1 MSILMSLIG
10 MASLIGIAILLS
22 NNRKKINVRTVAG
35 ALAIQVAFG
44 AFVMYVPFGQA
55 MLQGIANG
63 VGSVINYANDG
74 LSFTFGDLANYK
86 VGFVFVINVLCV
98 VIFISA
104 LISVLYYLKIMQKVI
119 AIIGGALQKVLGTSH
134 AESMSATANIFVG
147 PIEAPSLVRPFVP
160 SMTRSELF
168 AVMAGGLASV
178 AGGTMVGYINLGID
192 VKYILTA
199 CFMTAPAGLL
209 FAKLMYPETDTPK
222 KNLDKI
228 IEKSDD
234 QPDSLLDAITQGS
247 MIGLQQVACVTAL
260 LISFVALTALL
271 NGIIGSLAALVGFE
285 GVTVQLL
292 VGYLL
297 SPLAF
302 LLGVPWDEAVTAASL
317 IGQKIVINE
326 FVAYVSFLDVADQLS
341 DKTQAIIIFAL
352 CGFANIGSLA
362 MVIGGLSAMCPDRRK
377 ELSKI
382 GGRALIAAILANLM
396 SGTVAGLLVSIGG
409 YL

>member
-1 MSILMSLIG
+1 MSIIMSLIG
-10 MASLIGIAILLS
+10 MASLIAIAVLLS
-22 NNRKKINVRTVAG
+22 DNRKKINIRTVGG

-44 AFVMYVPFGQA
+44 VFVMYVPFGQA
-55 MLQGIANG
+55 MLQTIADG

-74 LSFTFGDLANYK
+74 LAFTFGDLAKYK

-119 AIIGGALQKVLGTSH
+119 AVIGGALKKVLGTSH

-147 PIEAPSLVRPFVP
+147 PIEAPSLVRPFVHT
-160 SMTRSELF
+160 MTRSELF

-178 AGGTMVGYINLGID
+178 AGGTMIGYINLGID

-209 FAKLMYPETDTPK
+209 FAKLLCPEVDEPKKTIEATVEANDDEPET
-222 KNLDKI
+222 
-228 IEKSDD
+228 
-234 QPDSLLDAITQGS
+234 LLDAITQGS

-271 NGIIGSLAALVGFE
+271 NGIVGALAGLVGFE
-285 GVTVQLL
+285 GITVQLIL
-292 VGYLL
+292 GYLL

-326 FVAYVSFLDVADQLS
+326 FVAYVSFLDVADALS
-341 DKTQAIIIFAL
+341 EKTQAIIIFAL

-362 MVIGGLSAMCPDRRK
+362 MVIGGLSAMSPGRRK
-377 ELSKI
+377 EFNKI
-382 GGRALIAAILANLM
+382 GVRALLAAILANLM
-396 SGTVAGLLVSIGG
+396 SGTIAGLLVSLGSIM
-409 YL
+409 